1 MHKLYFKTYLYSQR
15 KLSITIL
22 FASTPT
28 NKLNSIVKC
37 IYIYLIDYT
46 QRRLFQAE
54 SVF

>member
-28 NKLNSIVKC
+28 NKLNSIVKR
-37 IYIYLIDYT
+37 IYD
-46 QRRLFQAE
+46 LFDLL
-54 SVF
+54 